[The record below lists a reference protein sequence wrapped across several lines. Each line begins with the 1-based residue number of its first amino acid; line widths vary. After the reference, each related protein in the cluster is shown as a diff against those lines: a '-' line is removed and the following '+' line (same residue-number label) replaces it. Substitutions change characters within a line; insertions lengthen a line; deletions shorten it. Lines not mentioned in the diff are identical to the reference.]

1 MRKFVLLVG
10 IVLATSSCMSNR
22 VNLLETK
29 ALVLREVA
37 PTELKISTS
46 VYEDDGNLVILGRLR
61 RNTLNVRSIPGHVD
75 IEVLTAQGE
84 ELATIKAQFSSLPSW
99 RRGPNPVAFRAELPG
114 VPPLG
119 STVQVKY
126 DVNKH

>member
-1 MRKFVLLVG
+1 MRKFFLLLG

-29 ALVLREVA
+29 AIVLNEVV

-46 VYEDDGNLVILGRLR
+46 VYEDDGNLVILGRLD
-61 RNTLNVRSIPGHVD
+61 RNALDIRSIPGHVD

-84 ELATIKAQFSSLPSW
+84 QLATIKAQFHSLRSW
-99 RRGPNPVAFRAELPG
+99 RRGPSPVAFRAELPG
-114 VPPLG
+114 IPPLG

-126 DVNKH
+126 HVNKH